1 MLTRDGDPATGD
13 GVADDDTAAA
23 AAAAAADDGPGA
35 APVSVVIPAHNEQA
49 VIDRCLR
56 ALRTGAPAGALDI
69 VVVCNGCTD
78 RTAEL
83 ARAAGARVVE
93 TPRPG
98 KAGALNLGDAAV
110 TSFPRFYVDADVVV
124 RGDVLLKTA
133 DLLRT
138 DAAMA
143 AAPRLA
149 VDLTGVSWPVRSF
162 YRLWMRQPFVGDG
175 HVGSGVVGLNEAGRG
190 RFEHFP
196 EIIAD
201 DLFLYTLFSADERR
215 AARPGVEFTIF
226 PARTVRAHLHRLV
239 RVYAGNLQLGQT
251 EAKPDTSAN
260 GRSGWA
266 RVVREDPRRAVD
278 IPCYVGMVVLAQL
291 LAHRKLRRGDVKTW
305 ERDNTSRTTSAGAA

>member
-1 MLTRDGDPATGD
+1 MLTRDGAPATGD
-13 GVADDDTAAA
+13 GVAPAATPAPAPTA
-23 AAAAAADDGPGA
+23 DGPGA

-201 DLFLYTLFSADERR
+201 DLFLYTLFSAHERR

-266 RVVREDPRRAVD
+266 RVVKEDPRRAVD